1 MPELPEVQTTVSGLK
16 SKVLNRTFVD
26 VWTDTEKL
34 FKNMSFGDF
43 RKEIKNKKIKDI
55 RRRGK
60 NLIFELSEEYFL
72 LVHLKMTGHF
82 LYDEC
87 PPAGGQGQEDSMN
100 RFIRARFFLDN
111 DKVLALSDLRKF
123 AKIELLKKEEL
134 DKELELLGPEPLEK
148 DFTFEKFKKVLKKG
162 KIKQILMNQN
172 IFVGVGN
179 IYADEILWQAEVH
192 PEKNVLDLSEKEL
205 KKIYL
210 ATKDILL
217 EALKFG
223 GTSTSD
229 YRNIEGGR
237 GTFEK
242 KLKAYQRQG
251 QKCFRCG
258 TIIKRK
264 KIAQRGTHFCPTC
277 QKL

>member
-192 PEKNVLDLSEKEL
+192 PEKNVLDLSEREL